1 MLKEHLHENEFRFF
15 TEILHKWID
24 YHKVLQRLFKLRT
37 LSDNDNDNDANNTE
51 KEFGKNLKDELGIEI
66 CLLFTLFG
74 ETWYKVEYS
83 LQRKSDLRYRE
94 TNEIANSAEAETKSD
109 KNEEA
114 TTSGILI
121 NESLIACF
129 LYRCQE
135 FSHDWILVQKWKK
148 LNFKLLGSMTQVQI

>member
-37 LSDNDNDNDANNTE
+37 LSDNDNDNDADNTE
-51 KEFGKNLKDELGIEI
+51 KEFGKKSEGWVGNWNM
-66 CLLFTLFG
+66 FTLFG

-94 TNEIANSAEAETKSD
+94 TNEIANSAETETKIL
-109 KNEEA
+109 KYIHYKIYL
-114 TTSGILI
+114 TSALQNIDPRGV
-121 NESLIACF
+121 
-129 LYRCQE
+129 
-135 FSHDWILVQKWKK
+135 W
-148 LNFKLLGSMTQVQI
+148 